1 MNFFE
6 FLEEHRPQWPLG
18 KIQAVN
24 QVHHLAVGSPLVH
37 PMQDDAI
44 LQTAAFVQVTVCSP
58 ESVTLPLAETQ
69 AFMAQLRSTTHED
82 ATFLFDVEKDGS
94 EAVNGIT
101 SVTILAIN
109 LQD

>member
-1 MNFFE
+1 MDFFE

-24 QVHHLAVGSPLVH
+24 QVHHLAVGSPLAH

-58 ESVTLPLAETQ
+58 ASVSLPLAETQ
-69 AFMAQLRSTTHED
+69 AFMTLLRSTTHED
-82 ATFLFDVEKDGS
+82 ATFLFDVEKDDF
-94 EAVNGIT
+94 ETMKDTT
-101 SVTILAIN
+101 SVRILAIN